1 MTMLKS
7 VFIVSFIQQQSPI
20 HNTACVSALQMNSDL
35 PCLFIIIQ
43 FRGFMLLLM
52 ALQHQGFQCSY
63 SSVMPQPLR
72 HANAGVLQSSN
83 MKKVRLTNT
92 WRIEL
97 RPHYDRNEKKKKSVL
112 QKSSIGKAVLSHQ
125 AASCFANA
133 SAHPD
138 LLSLKKPN

>member
-35 PCLFIIIQ
+35 PCLCIIIQ
-43 FRGFMLLLM
+43 FRGFMVLLM
-52 ALQHQGFQCSY
+52 ALQHQGFQRSY

-72 HANAGVLQSSN
+72 HVNAGVLQSSN

-97 RPHYDRNEKKKKSVL
+97 RPHYDGNEKKKN
-112 QKSSIGKAVLSHQ
+112 LSCRNPQ
-125 AASCFANA
+125 QEKLYCLTR
-133 SAHPD
+133 
-138 LLSLKKPN
+138 LLLALLMLVYIQIC